1 MNLPER
7 PGPAGTIP
15 VNLDHLSKGV
25 DRILQRWVGDNR
37 PTKLTLLNDI
47 AAALSPGSNWG
58 ALRARQSGRQ
68 PVVSESNARLIP
80 QIDRSAP
87 EHPAR
92 LAEIKRDENRMELI
106 DLTTEVRP
114 LFGMRYAGDPII
126 GLQLNVT
133 EGNGYSEASI
143 YAKLILS
150 RDGELRVQRVYA
162 PDLDPHMAQLVYNA
176 IQNLDSVDLY
186 PTLAQGACPSL
197 CILLGPFDG
206 VVSIPEHYSRGSDDS
221 FKSQGARV
229 LLDEGETP
237 SIKDVDLALRLAS
250 ATVPHLGLKQF
261 EDVGAIRF
269 KLSQPLMEIW
279 EPEDFTVPERLDD
292 RPMFWIP
299 TGQYWAHQDEYLI
312 DNNIWTMS
320 TLGEPLDLALALVDI
335 DDPDV
340 YLHVSLT
347 PMPKRSRKS
356 SALEENWRGG
366 FHREFEVLRLREGE
380 PVKKL
385 SLHGDIKER
394 FETGLM
400 GWAIHEGHEVVEDLS
415 RTKIRALIPRDVR
428 RASQHLP
435 QVEAIMNGVDPT
447 DRDLLKRIRDRR

>member
-1 MNLPER
+1 
-7 PGPAGTIP
+7 
-15 VNLDHLSKGV
+15 
-25 DRILQRWVGDNR
+25 
-37 PTKLTLLNDI
+37 
-47 AAALSPGSNWG
+47 
-58 ALRARQSGRQ
+58 
-68 PVVSESNARLIP
+68 
-80 QIDRSAP
+80 
-87 EHPAR
+87 
-92 LAEIKRDENRMELI
+92 MELI
-106 DLTTEVRP
+106 NLTTEVRP

-162 PDLDPHMAQLVYNA
+162 PDLAPHMAQLVYNA
-176 IQNLDSVDLY
+176 IQNLNSVDLY
-186 PTLAQGACPSL
+186 PTLAQGACPSP

-206 VVSIPEHYSRGSDDS
+206 VVSMPEYYSRGSDDS

-237 SIKDVDLALRLAS
+237 SITDVDLALRLAS

-269 KLSQPLMEIW
+269 KLSQPLLEIW
-279 EPEDFTVPERLDD
+279 EPEDFPVPERLDD
-292 RPMFWIP
+292 RTMFWIP
-299 TGQYWAHQDEYLI
+299 TGQYWAHQDKYLI
-312 DNNIWTMS
+312 DHNIWTMS
-320 TLGEPLDLALALVDI
+320 TLGEPLDLALALVGI

-356 SALEENWRGG
+356 GALEENWRGG

-380 PVKKL
+380 PVQKL

-394 FETGLM
+394 FETGFM
-400 GWAIHEGHEVVEDLS
+400 GWAIHEGHEVEEDLS

-435 QVEAIMNGVDPT
+435 QVDAIMNGVDPT
-447 DRDLLKRIRDRR
+447 DRDLLKRIRDGR

>member
-1 MNLPER
+1 MNMPER

-25 DRILQRWVGDNR
+25 DRILQRWIGDDR
-37 PTKLTLLNDI
+37 PTKLTLLNDL

-58 ALRARQSGRQ
+58 ALRARASGQQ
-68 PVVSESNARLIP
+68 PVASEDNTRVIP
-80 QIDRSAP
+80 PMDRAAP
-87 EHPAR
+87 DHPAR

-143 YAKLILS
+143 YAKLIVS
-150 RDGELRVQRVYA
+150 RDGELSVQRVYA
-162 PDLDPHMAQLVYNA
+162 PDLDQHAAKLVYNA
-176 IQNLDSVDLY
+176 VQNLDSIDLY
-186 PTLAQGACPSL
+186 PTLAQGACASL
-197 CILLGPFDG
+197 CILLGPFDC
-206 VVSIPEHYSRGSDDS
+206 VVSIPEHYSRDLDDS
-221 FKSQGARV
+221 FTSQGARL

-237 SIKDVDLALRLAS
+237 SITDVDLALRLAS

-261 EDVGAIRF
+261 EDAGVVRF
-269 KLSQPLMEIW
+269 KLSQPLMQIW
-279 EPEDFTVPERLDD
+279 EAEDFAAPVHLDH

-299 TGQYWAHQDEYLI
+299 TGQYWAHQDKYLI
-312 DNNIWTMS
+312 DQNIWTMS
-320 TLGEPLDLALALVDI
+320 NLGEPLDLALALVDI

-340 YLHVSLT
+340 YLHASLT
-347 PMPKRSRKS
+347 PMPKNSRKS
-356 SALEENWRGG
+356 GALEENWRGG
-366 FHREFEVLRLREGE
+366 FHREFQVLRIREGE
-380 PVKKL
+380 PVRKL

-394 FETGLM
+394 FETGFR
-400 GWAIHEGHEVVEDLS
+400 GWAIHEGHAVVEDLS
-415 RTKIRALIPRDVR
+415 RTKIRALIPRDMR
-428 RASQHLP
+428 RASQHLR

-447 DRDLLKRIRDRR
+447 DRDLLKRIRDGK